1 MLLFFPFL
9 SLNSIYKGLRL
20 DFETSLTF
28 GDLSLFMYIRVSE
41 TSFLALDESL
51 YLVGE
56 TSFEIIT
63 LDDYSLMTIFFLV
76 LLLIELS
83 TLHLS
88 SETIL

>member
-9 SLNSIYKGLRL
+9 SLKSIYKGLRL